1 MADFEMIVIGSG
13 PAGEKAAAQAAYFG
27 HRVAIVERHPAPGGV
42 PVHFGG
48 IPSKTLREA
57 ANYLTGFR
65 LRDIYG
71 LGLGLAPDLLLDRL
85 RAREA
90 EVEATMTEAVARNIE
105 RHGIELIQGHATL
118 GPGQAVTVAEADD
131 KTRILTTDV
140 ILIATGSSPLRP
152 GAIPFDDPDVHDSD
166 SILGIDRIPDSLV
179 VIGGGPVG
187 SEYASIF
194 TALGAQVTLVDA
206 ADRLIP
212 FLDPEISGVLH
223 EAFTAMGMDVH
234 LGSAGAAIERR
245 GDAGGGGLHVDLGDG
260 AEATPDMVLFAAGRI
275 GNTRGLGLEE
285 AGVEVSERGLVV
297 VDAHYRTTAP
307 RVYAAGDVIGPPA
320 LASVSAE
327 QGRVA
332 ACHAFDIPFKE
343 VVDPLPPY
351 GIYSIPEVGMIGMT
365 EPAAAAAGIDYA
377 VGRARFADNPKSR
390 IAGTTVG
397 LVKLVVRRDDH
408 RLLGVH
414 IIGDEAAEL
423 IHHAQAVMHA
433 GDPFDRFIDFTYN
446 IPTRTE
452 AYKYAA
458 YDTLQNLAAVAG
470 G

>member
-27 HRVAIVERHPAPGGV
+27 HRVAIVERESAPGGV
-42 PVHFGG
+42 PVHLGG

-57 ANYLTGFR
+57 ASYLTGFR

-71 LGLGLAPDLLLDRL
+71 LGLGLTPDMLLERL

-90 EVEATMTEAVARNIE
+90 EVEATMTEAVMRNIE
-105 RHGIELIQGHATL
+105 RHRIELVHGEATL
-118 GPGQAVTVAEADD
+118 GPGQTVVVNQPDGA
-131 KTRILTTDV
+131 TRSLTTDV

-152 GAIPFDDPDVHDSD
+152 KVIPFDDPDVHDSNT
-166 SILGIDRIPDSLV
+166 ILAIDRIPHSLV

-194 TALGAQVTLVDA
+194 TALGAKVTLVDA

-212 FLDPEISGVLH
+212 FLDPEISSLLH
-223 EAFTAMGMDVH
+223 EAFTEVGMDVH
-234 LGSAGAAIERR
+234 LGSPGATVERR
-245 GDAGGGGLHVDLGDG
+245 EGILHVELGDG
-260 AEATPDMVLFAAGRI
+260 SAVTPEMVLFAAGRV
-275 GNTRGLGLEE
+275 GNTQGLGLEE
-285 AGVEVSERGLVV
+285 AGVEVDDRGRIV
-297 VDAHYRTTAP
+297 VDEHFQTTAP
-307 RVYAAGDVIGPPA
+307 RIYAAGDVIGPPA
-320 LASVSAE
+320 LASVSVE

-343 VVDPLPPY
+343 AVDPMPPY
-351 GIYSIPEVGMIGMT
+351 GIYSIPEIGMIGLT
-365 EPAAAAAGIDYA
+365 EPDAQAAGIDYA

-390 IAGTTVG
+390 ITGTTTG
-397 LVKLVVRRDDH
+397 LVKFIVAQEDR

-414 IIGDEAAEL
+414 ILGDEAAEL
-423 IHHAQAVMHA
+423 IHQAQSVMHA
-433 GDPFDRFIDFTYN
+433 GQPFDIFIDFTYN
-446 IPTRTE
+446 IPTRSE

-458 YDTLQNLAAVAG
+458 YDTLQELARVG
-470 G
+470 N